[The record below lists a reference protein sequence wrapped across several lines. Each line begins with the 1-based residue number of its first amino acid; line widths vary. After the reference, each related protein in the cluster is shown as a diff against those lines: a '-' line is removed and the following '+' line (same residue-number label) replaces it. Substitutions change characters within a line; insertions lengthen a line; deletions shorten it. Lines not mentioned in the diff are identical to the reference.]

1 MGKFFKDI
9 DGMLCEN
16 PRQYG
21 VTWEVTDPTAEDMES
36 DDYKKVLEDC

>member
-1 MGKFFKDI
+1 
-9 DGMLCEN
+9 MLCEN